1 MEELDY
7 YDEEGNYLG
16 VATRDVVHRD
26 GLWHKT
32 VQNWL
37 YTKDGK
43 VLFQIRKDNGKF
55 YTTASGHVDKGESI
69 EEAFAR
75 EIKEEIGLD
84 CDAKDA
90 KMIELVTWRMD
101 KVKKDGTIMK
111 DRAKSSFFIVPYDG
125 DYTDF
130 TFDTNEVL
138 GIVEVDAEDALKLF
152 QNEIAEIDA
161 TLIIAENGHN
171 EVSKRKVKLDEFL
184 VLENET
190 AMDKYGNV
198 LKNILEVTKKVNA

>member
-1 MEELDY
+1 MEYLDI

-16 VATRDVVHRD
+16 YETREIVHRD

-55 YTTASGHVDKGESI
+55 YTTASGHVDKGETI

-84 CDAKDA
+84 CDAKNA
-90 KMIELVTWRMD
+90 KMIELVTWKMD
-101 KVKKDGTIMK
+101 KVKKDGTVMK
-111 DRAKSSFFIVPYDG
+111 DRAKSSFFIVPYTG
-125 DYTDF
+125 DFTDF
-130 TFDTNEVL
+130 KFDTNEVL
-138 GIVEVDAEDALKLF
+138 GIVIVDAQDALNLF
-152 QNEIAEIDA
+152 ETEAGEIDA
-161 TLIIAENGHN
+161 TLIIDENGKN
-171 EVSKRKVKLDEFL
+171 TVSKRKVGLDEFL
-184 VLENET
+184 ILENET
-190 AMDKYGNV
+190 ALKKYGNV
-198 LKNILEVTKKVNA
+198 LKNIIEVTKK

>member
-1 MEELDY
+1 MEYLDI

-16 VATRDVVHRD
+16 YETRDIVHRD

-55 YTTASGHVDKGESI
+55 YTTASGHVDKGETI

-90 KMIELVTWRMD
+90 KMIELVTWKMD
-101 KVKKDGTIMK
+101 KVKKDGTVIK

-125 DYTDF
+125 DFTDF
-130 TFDTNEVL
+130 KFDTNEVL
-138 GIVEVDAEDALKLF
+138 GIVAVDAKDALHLF
-152 QNEIAEIDA
+152 ETETGEIDA
-161 TLIIAENGHN
+161 TLIIDENGKN
-171 EVSKRKVKLDEFL
+171 TVSKRKVRLDEFL
-184 VLENET
+184 ILENET
-190 AMDKYGNV
+190 ALKKYGNV
-198 LKNILEVTKKVNA
+198 LKNIIEVTKK